1 MKLSRFI
8 PLSVATLLLMP
19 CLIPS
24 GAPVRAG
31 EMSVPQAV
39 AIGPTAPAGDLTPE
53 QIAETADYLMSEA
66 TSTVMSLVM
75 TMSYAP
81 GQWKNYSTPVPE
93 NFVTLDVK
101 PPPAPSDFPSN
112 GNPDPTPSS
121 ESPEP
126 GTLLA
131 GLAGAGAFVY
141 RFYRRRRANA
151 DVIDEAVESGESD
164 EVELAM

>member
-19 CLIPS
+19 CLMPS

-31 EMSVPQAV
+31 ETTPTVTTN
-39 AIGPTAPAGDLTPE
+39 PTASADDLTAE
-53 QIAETADYLMSEA
+53 QLAETADYLMSEV

-81 GQWKNYSTPVPE
+81 GQWKNYPTLVPE
-93 NFVTLDVK
+93 TFVTLDVK
-101 PPPAPSDFPSN
+101 PPPAPTDFPTN
-112 GNPDPTPSS
+112 GNPPDPTPSS

-141 RFYRRRRANA
+141 RYYRRRRAKVA
-151 DVIDEAVESGESD
+151 VIDGAEEVGEND